1 MVDKPTV
8 GKIEFSPLIVT
19 RGDGVPLPDQVA
31 AVEEFKRQCLRSQDI
46 PNPEPQAEIIKSQ
59 AAELAALRAELHQ
72 TRSDRQREH
81 DLRCRLAGEAE
92 ALRARVAELQ
102 RDLMY
107 AEDAAQKGRLAR
119 ENAAGMEL
127 RIAEL
132 EGKITATIMWL
143 EREQPDVFRRGLWD
157 AIGATES
164 AGNVDLTKE

>member
-1 MVDKPTV
+1 MKRSKKHLQESQMVDKPTL
-8 GKIEFSPLIVT
+8 GSIVFGPKRERNAT
-19 RGDGVPLPDQVA
+19 SNGPELPPMALVR
-31 AVEEFKRQCLRSQDI
+31 VEHYEQLQ
-46 PNPEPQAEIIKSQ
+46 
-59 AAELAALRAELHQ
+59 AELAALRAELHQ